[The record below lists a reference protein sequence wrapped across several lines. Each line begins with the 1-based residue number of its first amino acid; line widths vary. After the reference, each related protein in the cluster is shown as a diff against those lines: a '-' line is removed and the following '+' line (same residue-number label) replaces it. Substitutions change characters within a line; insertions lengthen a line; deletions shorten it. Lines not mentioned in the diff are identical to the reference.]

1 MKRGL
6 LLIGPDMSERGVGGV
21 TMHVHRLRQYLENA
35 GYEYTFVDYKS
46 VSICRL
52 LAEISRFDLMHLHVS
67 NPVLMFALVM
77 YGRLLSKKVMLTLH
91 GNYGRFGPVKNWMVK
106 QSLRMATIPVVINS
120 GSYSECCGFNDRM
133 KLIPAFIPPQE
144 DEALQDEAI
153 ALLER
158 LRTEGKTIVSTNAS
172 NVAYDADGNEI
183 YGIDFLVRHFI
194 TSEDSA
200 LVVSD
205 PSGNYSRLYKDL
217 ASESVFFIDYPH
229 PYYEV
234 LKRVDYF
241 VRNTSTDGD
250 ALSVKEAMNLG
261 IKVLCTDIV
270 DRPEGVSLFRYCDEV
285 SFKMAMRQVQNNVGN
300 LENGAEKL
308 LQVYHEILG

>member
-1 MKRGL
+1 M
-6 LLIGPDMSERGVGGV
+6 
-21 TMHVHRLRQYLENA
+21 
-35 GYEYTFVDYKS
+35 DYKS
-46 VSICRL
+46 VPMWRL
-52 LAEISRFDLMHLHVS
+52 LAEISRFDLVHLHVS

-91 GNYGRFGPVKNWMVK
+91 GNYGRFSPVKNWMVR

-120 GSYSECCGFNDRM
+120 VSYSECCGFNDRM

-172 NVAYDADGNEI
+172 NVAYDADGNEV
-183 YGIDFLVRHFI
+183 YGIDFLIRHLI
-194 TSEDSA
+194 SSEDFA

-205 PSGNYSRLYKDL
+205 PSGNYSRRYKTIV
-217 ASESVFFIDYPH
+217 SESVFFIDYPH
-229 PYYEV
+229 PYHEV

-261 IKVLCTDIV
+261 VKVLCTDVV

-285 SFKMAMRQVQNNVGN
+285 SFKMAMGQAENTVAD
-300 LENGAEKL
+300 LENAAEMI
-308 LQVYHEILG
+308 LQVYHEILD